1 MPDGVEAL
9 LGVVFDVVMWL
20 SAEDSPD
27 IGPQVIFG
35 LDRGGICT
43 LSIGSGLSALGF
55 GSGQLVGQDLLA
67 LYRDDPLGTEALT
80 RALAGEVFRGEREYN
95 GRRLALYFEPVLDDG
110 GTVTGA
116 LGVATDVTEQRV
128 AERTA
133 RDARAHAHQLAE
145 LSAVLT
151 LEVLDLP
158 ELLKIVVMAV
168 TEGTADVGVLW
179 TRAPGGELLTP
190 MAQWD
195 RLEFDREVA
204 ELTAAGGPEPA
215 AYRCPASVVER
226 LTTPKPLVPAAAS
239 ADPSGPEALLVA
251 LAAPRTARS
260 ALRVPLHSRGQFI
273 GMVDIARTRTDT
285 PFTAH
290 EIDVVADIAE
300 RCALALDNAQLL
312 HEQRV
317 ASEELMKFRALA
329 DASDNY
335 IAIADAHDRLVY
347 LNPRAREAGIRDNA
361 GDTWQALAA
370 WVGPRDARAVRSAVA
385 AAGRWSGPLPADPPD
400 GDPASLPDELV
411 TYLDVFGLQHPDTG
425 VVLGTAW
432 VARDITELRATAH
445 ALRLANA
452 DLRRFEAMVEAS
464 KDFIAIADL
473 DGRVRYVNPGGRALV
488 GMDAD
493 ADVTATTVTDYLTP
507 EGLVASVEIEQP
519 AVIERGHWSGK
530 STLRHHGG
538 GEPIP
543 VAVASF
549 LMRDT
554 VTGEPFALATVQ
566 RDLTDLVAVESALA
580 KLAQQRAVLL
590 TRLVVAQDAE
600 RVRIANDVHDDT
612 VQALAAVD
620 LRLGLLRRRLREQA
634 PDLLTELDG
643 LQETVSEATE
653 RLRALLFD
661 LEPPDLADGLA
672 PALARAGEE
681 LFEGTRTS
689 YRVDGD
695 DEPPMPEASRA
706 VAYRIAK
713 EALVNV
719 VKHAQARR
727 VMVCVTGADDGLRV
741 EVHDDGVGAGDAVH
755 DPTPGHRGVS
765 SMRDRATLAGG
776 HCAIGV
782 SPYGG
787 TSVTLWLPGLGPQ

>member
-1 MPDGVEAL
+1 MTPD
-9 LGVVFDVVMWL
+9 MWL
-20 SAEDSPD
+20 STEEGPD
-27 IGPQVIFG
+27 VGPQVIFG
-35 LDRGGICT
+35 LDRTGVCT

-55 GSGQLVGQDLLA
+55 SSGQLVGQDLFEV
-67 LYRDDPLGTEALT
+67 YRGDPLGTEALT
-80 RALAGEVFRGEREYN
+80 RALAGEVFRGERQYN
-95 GRRLALYFEPVLDDG
+95 GRRLALYFEPVLDDDG
-110 GTVTGA
+110 SVTGA
-116 LGVATDVTEQRV
+116 LGVATDVTEQRR

-133 RDARAHAHQLAE
+133 RAARLQAQQLAE

-158 ELLKIVVMAV
+158 ELRKIVVMAI

-179 TRAPGGELLTP
+179 TLAPGGKELTP
-190 MAQWD
+190 SAQWD
-195 RLEFDREVA
+195 RLEFDREVP
-204 ELTAAGGPEPA
+204 ELTEPQGPEPP
-215 AYRCPASVVER
+215 AYRCPAAVVEQA
-226 LTTPKPLVPAAAS
+226 PAPESLVLAAAS
-239 ADPSGPEALLVA
+239 TDPSGPEALLRA
-251 LAAPRTARS
+251 LAGPRMAGS
-260 ALRVPLHSRGQFI
+260 ALRIPLHSRGQLI
-273 GMVDIARTRTDT
+273 GMVDIARTRTNK
-285 PFTAH
+285 PFSAH

-312 HEQRV
+312 DDQRV

-335 IAIADAHDRLVY
+335 IGISDTNDRLVY
-347 LNPRAREAGIRDNA
+347 LNPRARQAGIRDDA
-361 GDTWQALAA
+361 PDAWEALAS
-370 WVGPRDARAVRSAVA
+370 WVGPKEAEAVHSEVA
-385 AAGRWSGPLPADPPD
+385 ATGRWSGALPADPPD
-400 GDPASLPDELV
+400 AARGTLPDELV

-425 VVLGTAW
+425 VVLGRAW

-452 DLRRFEAMVEAS
+452 DLRRFEALVEAS
-464 KDFIAIADL
+464 MDFIAIAEL

-488 GMDAD
+488 GLDAD
-493 ADVTATTVTDYLTP
+493 ADVSATTIADYLTP
-507 EGLVASVEIEQP
+507 EGLVASIEIEQP
-519 AVIERGHWSGK
+519 AVIQHGHWNGK
-530 STLRHHGG
+530 STLRHHRG

-554 VTGEPFALATVQ
+554 VTGDPFALATVQ
-566 RDLTDLVAVESALA
+566 RDLTDLVAAETALA
-580 KLAQQRAVLL
+580 RLAQQRAVLL

-634 PDLLTELDG
+634 PDLLTELDS
-643 LQETVSEATE
+643 LQETVSGATE

-661 LEPPDLADGLA
+661 LEPPDLADGLSA
-672 PALARAGEE
+672 ALARAGDE
-681 LFEGTRTS
+681 LFEGTPTS
-689 YRVDGD
+689 CRVEGD
-695 DEPPMPEASRA
+695 DEPRMPEASRA

-719 VKHAQARR
+719 LKHAKARR
-727 VMVCVTGADDGLRV
+727 VLVSVTGADDGLQV
-741 EVHDDGVGAGDAVH
+741 EVHDDGVGAGDTVNDNLA
-755 DPTPGHRGVS
+755 GHRGVS
-765 SMRDRATLAGG
+765 GMRDRATLAGG
-776 HCAIGV
+776 RCTFGV

-787 TSVTLWLPGLGPQ
+787 TSMTLWLPGGPQ

>member
-1 MPDGVEAL
+1 MTRDR
-9 LGVVFDVVMWL
+9 WL
-20 SAEDSPD
+20 STEEWPG

-35 LDRGGICT
+35 LDRAGICT

-55 GSGQLVGQDLLA
+55 RSGQLVGQDLFEV
-67 LYRDDPLGTEALT
+67 YRDDPLGTEALT
-80 RALAGEVFRGEREYN
+80 RALAGEVFRGERQYN
-95 GRRLALYFEPVLDDG
+95 GRRLALYFEPVLDDDG
-110 GTVTGA
+110 SVAGA
-116 LGVATDVTEQRV
+116 LGVATDVTEQRG
-128 AERTA
+128 AERS
-133 RDARAHAHQLAE
+133 ARAAKAHAQQLAE

-179 TRAPGGELLTP
+179 TRAPGGEHLTP

-195 RLEFDREVA
+195 RLEFDSEVA
-204 ELTAAGGPEPA
+204 ELTTPSGPEPS
-215 AYRCPASVVER
+215 AYRCPVSVVEQ
-226 LTTPKPLVPAAAS
+226 LTAPQPLAPSAAS
-239 ADPSGPEALLVA
+239 ATPSGPEALLVA
-251 LAAPRTARS
+251 LAGPRTARC
-260 ALRVPLHSRGQFI
+260 ALRIPLHSRGQLI

-285 PFTAH
+285 PFSAH

-312 HEQRV
+312 HDQRV

-335 IAIADAHDRLVY
+335 IGIADTHDRIVY
-347 LNPRAREAGIRDNA
+347 LNPRARAAGIRDGA
-361 GDTWQALAA
+361 VDLWAALAA
-370 WVGPRDARAVRSAVA
+370 WVGAKEAEAVRSEVA
-385 AAGRWSGPLPADPPD
+385 ATGRWSGALPADPPD
-400 GDPASLPDELV
+400 AARDSLPDALV

-425 VVLGTAW
+425 IVLGRAW

-452 DLRRFEAMVEAS
+452 DLRRFEALVEAS
-464 KDFIAIADL
+464 KDFIAIAEL

-493 ADVTATTVTDYLTP
+493 ADVTSTTIADYLTP
-507 EGLVASVEIEQP
+507 EGLAASIEIEQP
-519 AVIERGHWSGK
+519 AVIQRGHWSGK
-530 STLRHHGG
+530 STLRHHRG

-554 VTGEPFALATVQ
+554 ITGAPFALATVQ
-566 RDLTDLVAVESALA
+566 RDLTDLVAAETALA
-580 KLAQQRAVLL
+580 RLAQQRAVLL

-643 LQETVSEATE
+643 LQETVSGATE

-661 LEPPDLADGLA
+661 LEPPDLTDGLV

-681 LFEGTRTS
+681 LFEGTPTS
-689 YRVDGD
+689 YRVDGA
-695 DEPPMPEASRA
+695 DEPPMPETSRA

-719 VKHAQARR
+719 LKHAQARR
-727 VMVCVTGADDGLRV
+727 VLVCVTGVDDGLQV
-741 EVHDDGVGAGDAVH
+741 EVHDDGVGAGDAVN
-755 DPTPGHRGVS
+755 DSTPGHRGVS

-776 HCAIGV
+776 HCTIGV

-787 TSVTLWLPGLGPQ
+787 TSMTLWLPGLGAQ